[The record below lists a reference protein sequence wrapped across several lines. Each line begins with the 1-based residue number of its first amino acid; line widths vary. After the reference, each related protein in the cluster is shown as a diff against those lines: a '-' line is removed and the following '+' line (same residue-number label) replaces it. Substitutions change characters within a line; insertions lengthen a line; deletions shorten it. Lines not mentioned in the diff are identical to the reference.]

1 MGVKSMFVISGG
13 LALGTILAEKAGMAI
28 EEEAQG
34 HLDTQHATLLS
45 EKSEFARK
53 FDQLSTFDK
62 ALTWTKE
69 HKFSVVLGSW
79 AASLGA
85 SWLYIRSQPFT
96 VAQRL
101 VQARVWAQGLTI
113 ASLLAMAGIT
123 TIPSAGDK
131 LIAEQ
136 ADAKNHTWESVI
148 KASEQNRN

>member
-1 MGVKSMFVISGG
+1 M
-13 LALGTILAEKAGMAI
+13 
-28 EEEAQG
+28 
-34 HLDTQHATLLS
+34 
-45 EKSEFARK
+45 
-53 FDQLSTFDK
+53 
-62 ALTWTKE
+62 
-69 HKFSVVLGSW
+69 VLGSW

-123 TIPSAGDK
+123 AIPSAGDK